1 MAGKDYSWVCVI
13 QTAGL
18 QGCHPSREGKAFP
31 SLAGDLFPGVILKE
45 DNPEGLGSLQ
55 DLLPT
60 PARRSGRIDLWGGHL
75 LGLKPAA
82 SDVPRAR
89 VKTLQRL
96 SSGLSKLRK
105 SVQSEITSGSKL
117 HPPFPLELF
126 YIINLYGHCT
136 PLSVLAI
143 SCRFPFLV
151 LCSGSLTGRTE
162 LLKHGFS
169 HFKVHKINLS
179 LVRLCP

>member
-31 SLAGDLFPGVILKE
+31 SLVGDLFPGVILKE
-45 DNPEGLGSLQ
+45 EPGQPQ

-89 VKTLQRL
+89 VKTLLRL

-143 SCRFPFLV
+143 SCRCPFLV